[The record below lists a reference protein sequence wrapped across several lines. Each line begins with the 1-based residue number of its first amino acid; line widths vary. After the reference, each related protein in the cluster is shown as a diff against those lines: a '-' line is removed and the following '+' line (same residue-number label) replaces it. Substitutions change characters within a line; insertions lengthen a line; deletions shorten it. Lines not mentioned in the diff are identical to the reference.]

1 MELFA
6 KIVQKLKTVPYFC
19 KTSILDAWQGSEYAS
34 EALIHEF
41 SNLMLCSQMLANTIE
56 IFQNIYYVDLHFT
69 LWCQEFF
76 LHTLHLPWFSAPGNV
91 LCHQNKHLMGY
102 FEFLHGS
109 RIICLFFNILEKL
122 H

>member
-69 LWCQEFF
+69 VVSRVLFA
-76 LHTLHLPWFSAPGNV
+76 HLTPALVFSTW
-91 LCHQNKHLMGY
+91 
-102 FEFLHGS
+102 
-109 RIICLFFNILEKL
+109 
-122 H
+122 